1 LEGGAF
7 RSNISLFGVDE
18 NKDGFTERSLNE
30 SVEYVSTPTPNT
42 IRLSIDGNVSVPSDS
57 YLVLRYDGISN
68 PDYADTYT
76 VETTITGNKTS
87 TDSGHI
93 RYSENLTGLVGH
105 GTNLSI
111 NRGRSQLVTLRSS
124 ETAVTNDSMYLFL
137 PTQPDPTRQRTYS
150 LSVTE
155 EHRSDTSESTN
166 SRGVMEKMTLF
177 GRFAYVFS
185 NPKVENKTI
194 AVRGYTNIAPG
205 SRLSVQVY
213 NTGRL
218 REAGTTVANSQSLS
232 INMTLP
238 NELLRSNLLR
248 IRVLDH
254 DGDKLGEGVLI
265 RDQSLP
271 RKYPGMP

>member
-1 LEGGAF
+1 
-7 RSNISLFGVDE
+7 
-18 NKDGFTERSLNE
+18 
-30 SVEYVSTPTPNT
+30 
-42 IRLSIDGNVSVPSDS
+42 
-57 YLVLRYDGISN
+57 
-68 PDYADTYT
+68 
-76 VETTITGNKTS
+76 
-87 TDSGHI
+87 
-93 RYSENLTGLVGH
+93 
-105 GTNLSI
+105 
-111 NRGRSQLVTLRSS
+111 
-124 ETAVTNDSMYLFL
+124 
-137 PTQPDPTRQRTYS
+137 
-150 LSVTE
+150 
-155 EHRSDTSESTN
+155 
-166 SRGVMEKMTLF
+166 MEKMTLF